1 MTRRLLV
8 LAGLLAFADNSVAQD
23 PPAGPPDEKQSDAR
37 PRFHEDIKVESAS
50 KVSETIVSAPA
61 TMDVVTADVIAT
73 SSAQSM
79 GDLLRNVP
87 GTNVS
92 QTSARDFN
100 LTSRQATGV
109 LTNSQLAL
117 VDGRSIYLDFFGLI
131 LWDFVPTNMSDIKQ
145 IEVVRG
151 PASAVW
157 GANALTGVVNII
169 TKTPRETAHENGS
182 ASGSLTLSGGTFDR
196 NAGTLAGQGAG
207 TTYGASASIGQ
218 APNERWSYRLSGG
231 YFSSDPLPRPA
242 GTVPVV
248 KNPLDPTITDGGAT
262 YLTFQNQGT
271 SQPRFD
277 ARVDQK
283 LSADAHITY
292 AGGVA
297 GTQGIIHTALGPFDI
312 QSGSLLGYGKI
323 EYARGAF
330 KLRGF
335 ANIVDGKAPALL
347 ALGPTG
353 TPIQLDFKTQTYD
366 LEIGHSRV
374 VGANASGSRG
384 HLLSYGASARRNDF
398 DITITPAG
406 QNRNE
411 FGGYLQDQ
419 IYFGKFHLSLGG
431 RLDKFGNL
439 DHPVFSP
446 RVTAMFL
453 PTPNHSI
460 RASFNKAFRSPS
472 LINNYLDVQILQPV
486 NLSGLAPLLPPPLQ
500 PLVAP
505 PFPLVIR
512 AEGSEVRRGLG
523 IPPADKL
530 KEESLKAYEIAY
542 TGTFARRTTVGL
554 AFYINDTD
562 DNIRFFTD
570 AKRDPYT
577 AANPPPGWKL
587 PPVILAAM
595 AQRGIF
601 LPRSF
606 TYVNLAP
613 LRNKGAEVSVDHW
626 FNGWLSGFANYSWQ
640 DDPKA
645 TDPKRPYPVD
655 SISIPPHNRFNVGL
669 NWNHRRYLGSASVN
683 HADKAFWTDVLGSS
697 FSGFTDPY
705 TMVNASLGVKWA
717 DGKVTTSVKGT
728 NLFNQTIKQHIFGDI
743 LKRSLTGEVR
753 FAF

>member
-1 MTRRLLV
+1 MTPRLLV
-8 LAGLLAFADNSVAQD
+8 YLGFLAFAGNATAQPA
-23 PPAGPPDEKQSDAR
+23 PPESPGAKKSDEA
-37 PRFHEDIKVESAS
+37 PRFSSEVKVVSAS
-50 KVSETIVSAPA
+50 GIQETMTNAPV
-61 TMDVVTADVIAT
+61 TISVVTADVIAA
-73 SSAQSM
+73 SSAQNM
-79 GDLLRNVP
+79 CDLFRNVP
-87 GTNVS
+87 GTNVT

-169 TKTPRETAHENGS
+169 TKTPRESAHQDGTVT
-182 ASGSLTLSGGTFDR
+182 GSLALTGGTFDR

-207 TTYGASASIGQ
+207 TTYGASASISQ
-218 APNERWSYRLSGG
+218 APNKRWSYRLSGG
-231 YFSSDPLPRPA
+231 YFNSDPLPRPA

-248 KNPLDPTITDGGAT
+248 KNPLDPTITDGGAS
-262 YLTFQNQGT
+262 YLPFKNQGT

-277 ARVDQK
+277 ARVDQD
-283 LSADAHITY
+283 LSDNEHISY
-292 AGGVA
+292 SGGVA

-312 QSGSLLGYGKI
+312 QNGSLLGYGKV
-323 EYARGAF
+323 EYTRGAF
-330 KLRGF
+330 RLRGF
-335 ANIVDGKAPALL
+335 ANIVDAKAPALL

-374 VGANASGSRG
+374 VGANASATRG
-384 HLLSYGASARRNDF
+384 HFLSYGASARRNAF
-398 DITITPAG
+398 DISITPTG

-411 FGGYLQDQ
+411 FGAYLQDQ
-419 IYFGKFHLSLGG
+419 IFLGKFHLSLGG
-431 RLDKFGNL
+431 RVDKFGNL

-472 LINNYLDVQILQPV
+472 LVNNYLDIQIVQPV
-486 NLSGLAPLLPPPLQ
+486 NLSALAPLLPPPLQ
-500 PLVAP
+500 PLVAQ

-512 AEGSEVRRGLG
+512 AEGSEVRRDLG

-542 TGTFARRTTVGL
+542 TGTFGRRTTVGL

-562 DNIRFFTD
+562 DNIRFLTD

-601 LPRSF
+601 LPSSF
-606 TYVNLAP
+606 TYVNLGP
-613 LRNKGAEVSVDHW
+613 LRNKGAEVSVDQG
-626 FNGWLSGFANYSWQ
+626 FNAWLSGFANYSWQ
-640 DDPKA
+640 ANPKS
-645 TDPKRPYPVD
+645 TDPSRPYPVD
-655 SISIPPHNRFNVGL
+655 SLSVAPRNRWNAGL
-669 NWNHRRYLGSASVN
+669 NWYHHRYLGSASVN
-683 HADKAFWTDVLGSS
+683 HADQAFWTDVLGST
-697 FSGFTDPY
+697 FSGFTGSY
-705 TMVNASLGVKWA
+705 TMVNANLGVRWA

-728 NLFNQTIKQHIFGDI
+728 NLFNQTIQQHVFGDI
-743 LKRSLTGEVR
+743 LKRSLTAEVR
-753 FAF
+753 VAF